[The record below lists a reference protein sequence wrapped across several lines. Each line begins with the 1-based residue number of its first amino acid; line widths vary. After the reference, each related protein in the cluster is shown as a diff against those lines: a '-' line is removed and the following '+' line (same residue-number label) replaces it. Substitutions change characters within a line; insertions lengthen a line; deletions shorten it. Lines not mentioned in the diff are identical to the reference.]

1 MTYTLKT
8 AIESFLRNTGLE
20 KGVAQNTALLIWS
33 DIVGGVIAQNTS
45 PESVKHGILV
55 IRVTTPAWRQELQF
69 QKKDIIEKLNRKLGK
84 HTIKDIRFI

>member
-1 MTYTLKT
+1 MTYSLKT
-8 AIESFLRNTGLE
+8 AIDSFLRNTGLE

-33 DIVGGVIAQNTS
+33 GIVGGVIAQNTS
-45 PESVKHGILV
+45 AESVEHGILIV
-55 IRVTTPAWRQELQF
+55 RVTTPTWRQELQF